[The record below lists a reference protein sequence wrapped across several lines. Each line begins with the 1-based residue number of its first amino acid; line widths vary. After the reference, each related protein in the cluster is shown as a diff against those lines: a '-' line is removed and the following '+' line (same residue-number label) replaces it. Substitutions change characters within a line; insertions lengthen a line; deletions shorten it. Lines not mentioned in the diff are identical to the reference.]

1 MVKGA
6 KRAIKFAVNNQRLS
20 ASEFLTVCSEVSN
33 LLNERPIGTLPGA
46 DSELNILT
54 PNSLL
59 LGRATAKN
67 PGGWQPQGNNPRNRY
82 YLVQRVID
90 EFWRKW
96 TELYAPAIVIRRQ
109 WNPTTRNL
117 RAGDVV
123 IIADK
128 NTMRGEYWL
137 GLVREVFPSR
147 GKRVRRVSVVNNNF
161 QSGKSLNTRETVNPS
176 SLLEARKDYRYW
188 SQWMKSPQKNELNE
202 QSDRNEAF

>member
-1 MVKGA
+1 MCQTYRIHFLVSDDGLYDNCLTWVFGPADAPWYQGAVESMVRGA

-67 PGGWQPQGNNPRNRY
+67 SGGWQPQGNNPRNRY

-96 TELYAPAIVIRRQ
+96 TELYAPALVIRRQ
-109 WNPTTRNL
+109 WDTTTRNL
-117 RAGDVV
+117 RPGDVV

-128 NTMRGEYWL
+128 NTVRGEYRL
-137 GLVREVFPSR
+137 GLVRESPSCVSYVQEFPKWR
-147 GKRVRRVSVVNNNF
+147 
-161 QSGKSLNTRETVNPS
+161 Q
-176 SLLEARKDYRYW
+176 A
-188 SQWMKSPQKNELNE
+188 
-202 QSDRNEAF
+202 